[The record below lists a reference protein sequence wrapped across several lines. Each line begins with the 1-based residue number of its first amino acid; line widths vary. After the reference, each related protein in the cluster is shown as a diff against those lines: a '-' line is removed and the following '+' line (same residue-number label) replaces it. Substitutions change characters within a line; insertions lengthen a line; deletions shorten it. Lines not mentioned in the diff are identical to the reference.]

1 MKLNKMIIQDMRKM
15 VDIIMHNHAI
25 LNYKLENLDQCVVSL
40 HVSLKN
46 INFAQSWFPW
56 LKYKVNKQG

>member
-1 MKLNKMIIQDMRKM
+1 MRKM